1 MTAFTPD
8 TKEFPAR
15 TRIGAF
21 TLIEALV
28 SVSIIA
34 VMFALGSVGF
44 SKVIKNSE
52 KAAEMQAAKS
62 LIAAYNSAAAE
73 NNGQFLPG
81 YDRTVQSVSW
91 KEGRSITG
99 GPPPNRYPFRLAE
112 YMNYDLD
119 GAILTAANKRKID
132 PEDTYAISCFPA
144 FGINYY
150 YVGGDISAAGKL
162 SFPKEVV
169 VNQSKASGILAFATA
184 GYGALNDKDRIGGY
198 CILTPPRAFSSLW
211 NSKEWSEESDPSQDY
226 GGVDARYNGQAIC
239 AFLDGSVRALTIEE
253 LRDMRLWNRNAKLAN
268 NPNYM
273 AVPESGGGRGGR

>member
-1 MTAFTPD
+1 VTAFTPE
-8 TKEFPAR
+8 TREFPAR
-15 TRIGAF
+15 TSTGAF

-34 VMFALGSVGF
+34 IMFALGSVGF
-44 SKVIKNSE
+44 TKVIKSGE

-119 GAILTAANKRKID
+119 GAILTSANKKKID
-132 PEDTYAISCFPA
+132 KDDIYSISCFPA

-162 SFPKEVV
+162 SFPKDVV
-169 VNQSKASGILAFATA
+169 LNQSKASGILAFATA

-198 CILTPPRAFSSLW
+198 CILTPPQAFSSLW
-211 NSKEWSEESDPSQDY
+211 NTKKWSEESDPSQDY

-273 AVPESGGGRGGR
+273 ATPESGGGRGGR